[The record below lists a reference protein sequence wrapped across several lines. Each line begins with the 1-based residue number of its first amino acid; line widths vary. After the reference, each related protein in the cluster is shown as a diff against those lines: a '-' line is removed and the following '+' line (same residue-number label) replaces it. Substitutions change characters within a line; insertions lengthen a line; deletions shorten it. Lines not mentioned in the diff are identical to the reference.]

1 MGRAPTIAQNVGL
14 LTTANLLM
22 RGVSMLFQIYL
33 TARVGA
39 AGLGLLQLI
48 MTVNLFAMTLGTSGL
63 RVAAL
68 YLSAEEYGLRR
79 YGGVRQAMG
88 WCLSA
93 GLVLSALVGGAMA
106 ALAEPLALR
115 VVGDV
120 RAVLSLRLLGLTLPL
135 TALSMILSGC
145 FTACGQVRR
154 LVAVEIGDKLATVGF
169 TMALLQRGVAGDLA
183 NACAAIV
190 GGNALAAAGSVAVL
204 LVLLARWLRGLDGGE
219 TAPGMGRR
227 LVGITVPVALNDYL
241 RSGLGT
247 LEQFL
252 IPWGLARSGGSHT
265 QAMADYGTIHG
276 MVFPVLM
283 FPCTVLYAVADVLV
297 PELARCRAQ
306 KNQARTEALVG
317 RCLRLGLLYGAAVA
331 GLLWVL
337 SRPLGQL
344 LYRSDDAGRYLRL
357 FAPTIL
363 MLYLDC
369 IVDGMHKGLGQ
380 QVYCVRVNTV
390 TSILD
395 VALLFVLLPRWGI
408 AGYYVSFLVSH
419 GVNFYLSIR
428 RLAALVGLRLLW
440 RRTAPGLAAI
450 LVACAAVTWLVPM
463 ANRWDCVLMAGGV
476 YLGLLALAALLT
488 RPGAGHTME
497 STQG

>member
-1 MGRAPTIAQNVGL
+1 MGRVPTIAQNVGL
-14 LTTANLLM
+14 LTAANLLM
-22 RGVSMLFQIYL
+22 RGVSMVFQVYL
-33 TARVGA
+33 TAQVGA

-79 YGGVRQAMG
+79 FGGVRQAMA

-106 ALAEPLALR
+106 ALAEPLALS

-135 TALSMILSGC
+135 TALSAILSGC

-154 LVAVEIGDKLATVGF
+154 LVAVEIGDKVATVGL
-169 TMALLQRGVAGDLA
+169 TMVLLQRGVAGDLA
-183 NACAAIV
+183 HACAAIV

-204 LVLLARWLRGLDGGE
+204 LVLLARWLRSLDGGE

-227 LVGITVPVALNDYL
+227 LLGITVPVALNDYL

-265 QAMADYGTIHG
+265 RAMADYGTIHG

-306 KNQARTEALVG
+306 KNQARTERLVG
-317 RCLRLGLLYGAAVA
+317 RCLRLGLLYGTAVA
-331 GLLWVL
+331 GFLWVL

-380 QVYCVRVNTV
+380 QVYCVRVNTF
-390 TSILD
+390 TSLLD
-395 VALLFVLLPRWGI
+395 VALLFLLLPRWGI

-419 GVNFYLSIR
+419 GVNFYLSMR
-428 RLAALVGLRLLW
+428 RLAELVGVRMLW

-450 LVACAAVTWLVPM
+450 LAACAVVTWLVPM
-463 ANRWDCVLMAGGV
+463 ANRWDSVLIAGGV
-476 YLGLLALAALLT
+476 YLGLLTLAASLTKAALA
-488 RPGAGHTME
+488 
-497 STQG
+497 QD